1 MVHKQMIL
9 SFQDTSKV
17 SLVFKWVI
25 VNKFCIRDGK
35 HVVLINNV
43 EKPKTK
49 TEVNKIQKFGYTKM
63 CDNNILP
70 ENTSVVKKINI
81 HSKLRSGFIWRRI
94 GNWVTVNAFL
104 WQKPK
109 LVFNGQCMCN
119 QVGGTIAQI

>member
-70 ENTSVVKKINI
+70 ENTSVAKKLTYIQSSEVDLYGDALGI
-81 HSKLRSGFIWRRI
+81 ESLSMHSYDKSR
-94 GNWVTVNAFL
+94 NWYSTVNACVIK
-104 WQKPK
+104 W
-109 LVFNGQCMCN
+109 
-119 QVGGTIAQI
+119 VGL